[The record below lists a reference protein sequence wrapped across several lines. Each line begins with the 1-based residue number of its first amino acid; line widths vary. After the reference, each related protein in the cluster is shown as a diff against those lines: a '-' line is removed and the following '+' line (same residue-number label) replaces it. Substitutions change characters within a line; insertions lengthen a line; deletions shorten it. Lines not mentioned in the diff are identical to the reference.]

1 MVNMLPLYLFIL
13 LSCIKAVNGVISAP
27 LEIRAPY
34 QNTVNGV
41 KSAPLGMRAI
51 HGLQIVS
58 KRNPNI
64 YQQIADQLK
73 CPQNVNISDCYNTL
87 MSPWIRYLL
96 SHRRHK

>member
-1 MVNMLPLYLFIL
+1 MLRHIRMPFFLCLRVFFVINNYTFITCRTHLF
-13 LSCIKAVNGVISAP
+13 V
-27 LEIRAPY
+27 
-34 QNTVNGV
+34 T
-41 KSAPLGMRAI
+41 AI
-51 HGLQIVS
+51 HGLQKVS

-73 CPQNVNISDCYNTL
+73 CPQNVNISDCNTL